1 MHRAL
6 WRVREFYA
14 NSELLGKSPS
24 RIAFVLCCE
33 VQRGKFLRGIA
44 QVRRKEYDKVANDG
58 DELRSCDSQLRVSDC
73 GVGALDNPTECSA
86 ELTRHIP
93 QPAIRAASHFS
104 RDICAKA

>member
-24 RIAFVLCCE
+24 RIAFVLYRE

-58 DELRSCDSQLRVSDC
+58 EELRTY
-73 GVGALDNPTECSA
+73 GALRRASAWSCLRSEIAAECS
-86 ELTRHIP
+86 R
-93 QPAIRAASHFS
+93 S
-104 RDICAKA
+104 

>member
-24 RIAFVLCCE
+24 RIAFVLCRE

-44 QVRRKEYDKVANDG
+44 QVRRKEYDKVAKRRG
-58 DELRSCDSQLRVSDC
+58 RTAYLRIAAACVGWDCLRAKI
-73 GVGALDNPTECSA
+73 GA
-86 ELTRHIP
+86 ELPRG
-93 QPAIRAASHFS
+93 
-104 RDICAKA
+104 